1 MKKLIKK
8 KILTIYATSSKDTIK
23 LITSGFDSS
32 KILLPYNTEKLIYFK
47 ENTNFYLPY
56 DYKEKKS
63 QNYLVNIK
71 SIKGSQKL
79 IKDEKNTDLK
89 GNNYIEAVSYPYDK
103 SFKIENIQNK
113 NDDNDQAILI
123 TYDKVKADKL
133 FNIEK
138 DIENE
143 ISINGANSFP
153 QYIYTP
159 LTYKISMKVKYFFHD
174 ISYNN
179 KNQDKD
185 EFKITGVIIDKEK
198 LNERIK
204 NPETKIE
211 GEKYEGIYS
220 LQNKNGSIYIEQEKI
235 KQDKE
240 YYLFITVNKDT
251 NNKNEYKTISIQ
263 YIAKEGE
270 EEDKEDKKS
279 ESNFVDGKT
288 ILLIV
293 CIYIALICILVPLI
307 VFICVKVRKSTGV
320 TFNYKDV
327 NQSLGI
333 SHDESLV
340 PKN

>member
-1 MKKLIKK
+1 MW
-8 KILTIYATSSKDTIK
+8 
-23 LITSGFDSS
+23 
-32 KILLPYNTEKLIYFK
+32 N
-47 ENTNFYLPY
+47 
-56 DYKEKKS
+56 
-63 QNYLVNIK
+63 V
-71 SIKGSQKL
+71 
-79 IKDEKNTDLK
+79 LK
-89 GNNYIEAVSYPYDK
+89 
-103 SFKIENIQNK
+103 
-113 NDDNDQAILI
+113 
-123 TYDKVKADKL
+123 
-133 FNIEK
+133 
-138 DIENE
+138 
-143 ISINGANSFP
+143 
-153 QYIYTP
+153 P
-159 LTYKISMKVKYFFHD
+159 LAS
-174 ISYNN
+174 

-211 GEKYEGIYS
+211 GEKYEGKYS
-220 LQNKNGSIYIEQEKI
+220 LENKNGSIYIEPEKI

-270 EEDKEDKKS
+270 EEDKKS